1 MLRILIYSILF
12 IACLLYMAETK
23 ITLYPFKVE
32 FARGW
37 LVLGLIFIGVGVG
50 FVGYQ
55 GYKDGA
61 AQGIDA
67 TFKYL
72 KEEIKKKP

>member
-1 MLRILIYSILF
+1 MIKITIYSIILIAILLF
-12 IACLLYMAETK
+12 IAETK

-37 LVLGLIFIGVGVG
+37 LVLGLIFIGIGLG

-61 AQGIDA
+61 AKGVDA

-72 KEEIKKKP
+72 KEEIKKEP